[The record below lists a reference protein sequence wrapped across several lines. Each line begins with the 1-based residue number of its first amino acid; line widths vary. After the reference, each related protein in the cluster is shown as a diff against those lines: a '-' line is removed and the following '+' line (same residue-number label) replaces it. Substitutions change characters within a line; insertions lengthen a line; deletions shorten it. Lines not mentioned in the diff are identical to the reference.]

1 MFSKKNIFISHSSQ
15 NKEIAEQICAF
26 LTRFGIGEEK
36 IFCSSIIGQGV
47 GNGEK
52 LNDAIGKAIN
62 KSKLLIYLLS
72 NDFLNSSYC
81 MEELGIGW
89 YLANKNR
96 ATCFYLVLPDIDLSE
111 LKGFINSKIDKFS
124 FVDSDH
130 KEDLGLFAIDVAK
143 KLRLKTPTHQIILN
157 ASKTF
162 FSASEAELIK
172 IKEIRDSL
180 KKNDECKKK
189 EHQDLKNKLK
199 EKCEIIDKLEKKCSS
214 LLVGQERKL
223 MYKEYQTIIECYHI
237 LGTLGGISKAEYEA
251 MNKSFWSI
259 IINKFEELE
268 KEFGIQ
274 DYHMQMLLAN
284 IYSANGY
291 LDKAY
296 ERLKLFF
303 ELNDS
308 NIYPSYLI
316 NVKLDNKNDAQEL
329 IDILKEK
336 LTSEAFGVV
345 YDSYKETLD
354 YLEKRKQNLS
364 MAIREI
370 YDKLPT

>member
-1 MFSKKNIFISHSSQ
+1 MFYINNVFISHSSQ
-15 NKEIAEQICAF
+15 NKEIAEQLSAF

-52 LNDAIGKAIN
+52 LNDAICKAIS

-89 YLANKNR
+89 YLANLKR

-111 LKGFINSKIDKFS
+111 LKGFINSKINKFS
-124 FVDSDH
+124 FVDLEH

-143 KLRLKTPTHQIILN
+143 KLGLKTPAHQIVLN

-162 FSASEAELIK
+162 FSASEAILIK
-172 IKEIRDSL
+172 TKERRDNL
-180 KKNDECKKK
+180 KKNEEYKKK
-189 EHQDLKNKLK
+189 EIQDLNH
-199 EKCEIIDKLEKKCSS
+199 KLEEKVGIINDLKQKHSS
-214 LLVGQERKL
+214 LLVEQERKL
-223 MYKEYQTIIECYHI
+223 MQKEYQTIISCYHI
-237 LGTLGGISKAEYEA
+237 LGMTQGISEREYEA
-251 MNKSFWSI
+251 IKKGFWFI
-259 IINKFEELE
+259 MVNKFEELE
-268 KEFGIQ
+268 KELGILNS
-274 DYHMQMLLAN
+274 DMQMLLAN

-296 ERLKLFF
+296 ERLKFYF
-303 ELNDS
+303 ELREN
-308 NIYPSYLI
+308 NIYPYYLT
-316 NVKLDNKNDAQEL
+316 NVKLDAKNDAQEL
-329 IDILKEK
+329 IDILKKK
-336 LTSEAFGVV
+336 LTITPLGIV

-354 YLEKRKQNLS
+354 YLEKRKEKILNS
-364 MAIREI
+364 
-370 YDKLPT
+370 DKNDI